1 MNEYWDKRYR
11 AEGRIWGESP
21 SRTAEHAR
29 ELFRKQNVKKILV
42 PGSGYGRNSRL
53 FSKSGFEVTGV
64 EISPKACKMAKEF
77 DPDTRVYDASVL
89 DMSFLSE
96 KYDGIYGF
104 NVLHLFREEDR
115 KLFIKQCADR
125 VMNSSLMFFTVFSEK
140 EESYGKGREV
150 ERNTY
155 ESKPGRP
162 VHYFTDDDLR
172 QYFNN
177 MEIVE
182 TGIAEDPEDHGE
194 GPHTHILR
202 YICVKA
208 K

>member
-1 MNEYWDKRYR
+1 
-11 AEGRIWGESP
+11 
-21 SRTAEHAR
+21 
-29 ELFRKQNVKKILV
+29 
-42 PGSGYGRNSRL
+42 
-53 FSKSGFEVTGV
+53 
-64 EISPKACKMAKEF
+64 MAKKY
-77 DPDTRVYDASVL
+77 DPNTRVYNASVL

-115 KLFIKQCADR
+115 KLFIKQCIDR
-125 VMNSSLMFFTVFSEK
+125 AMNSSLMFFTVFSEK

-162 VHYFTDDDLR
+162 VHYFTVDDLR
-172 QYFNN
+172 EHFGNL
-177 MEIVE
+177 EIIE
-182 TGIAEDPEDHGE
+182 TGIAEDLEDHGE
-194 GPHTHILR
+194 GQHTHVLR
-202 YICVKA
+202 YICAKA